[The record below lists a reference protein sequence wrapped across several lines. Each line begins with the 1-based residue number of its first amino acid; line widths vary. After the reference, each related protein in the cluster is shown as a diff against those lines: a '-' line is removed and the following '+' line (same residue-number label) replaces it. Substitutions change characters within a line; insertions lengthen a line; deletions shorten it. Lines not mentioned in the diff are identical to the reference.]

1 MHAFDGAIIHQDAM
15 VDIVDRMIGYGVG
28 VVFLECS
35 TVVRMYSLQECFVGG
50 DEDGW
55 INAEDAVGLV

>member
-1 MHAFDGAIIHQDAM
+1 M

-50 DEDGW
+50 DEGGW
-55 INAEDAVGLV
+55 INAKDAVGLV